1 MRHRFF
7 PALMDDFSIDALLI
21 TGRTNVR
28 YFTGFTGS
36 NAQVVA
42 FRDKR
47 QPPPFSK
54 GGRGG
59 LWFLTDS
66 RYKIQACDEVRG
78 YRIKIYKN
86 GLPETSALIK
96 KHKVKRLGIEGRA
109 VDYST
114 YLKLKKS
121 LPGTRFIDVEEGI
134 SKKRAIKDSSEIE
147 AIKKAVSFADA
158 GFRVAETKPVI
169 GRTEKEL
176 ALDIEREVKK
186 RGADGLSFDVIVAS
200 GKRSA
205 LPHGAPSG
213 KRIRAGEFLTIDMGA
228 SFKGYKSDETRTY
241 VTGPPTRRQKKIY
254 CVVKAAHDA
263 AIEAV
268 REGAPAKDIDRAAR
282 DIIKKAGYA
291 KYFGHGTGHGVG
303 MDVHE
308 RPNISGLSKDVLA
321 LGMVITIEPGI
332 YIPGF
337 GGVRIES
344 MVLVKKNG
352 YEVLTNDKKELRV
365 L

>member
-1 MRHRFF
+1 MRHLFS

-21 TGRTNVR
+21 FGRTNVR

-42 FRDKR
+42 LRNKR
-47 QPPPFSK
+47 
-54 GGRGG
+54 
-59 LWFLTDS
+59 WFLTDS
-66 RYKIQACDEVRG
+66 RYEMQAREEVRG
-78 YRIKIYKN
+78 YRIKVYKK
-86 GLPETSALIK
+86 GLPEISGLIK
-96 KHKVKRLGIEGRA
+96 KHKVKRLGIDGRA

-114 YLKLKKS
+114 YLKLEKL

-134 SKKRAIKDSSEIE
+134 ASRRAIKDSSEIE

-158 GFRVAETKPVI
+158 GFRIAETKSII
-169 GRTEKEL
+169 GMTEKEL
-176 ALDIEREVKK
+176 ALDMEQGVKK
-186 RGADGLSFDVIVAS
+186 KGADGLSFDIIVAS

-205 LPHGAPSG
+205 LPHGAPSD
-213 KRIRAGEFLTIDMGA
+213 KRIRKGEFLTIDMGA

-241 VTGPPTRRQKKIY
+241 VTGPPTRRQKEIY
-254 CVVKAAHDA
+254 GVVKAAHDS

-268 REGAPAKDIDRAAR
+268 GDGVLAKDIDRAAR
-282 DIIKKAGYA
+282 DVIKKAGYG

-303 MDVHE
+303 MDAHE
-308 RPNISGLSKDVLA
+308 RPNISRLSKDELA
-321 LGMVITIEPGI
+321 AGMVITIEPGI

-344 MVLVKKNG
+344 MVLVKKDG
-352 YEVLTNDKKELRV
+352 REILTHDKKELRV

>member
-7 PALMDDFSIDALLI
+7 SALMDDFSIDAVLI

-36 NAQVVA
+36 NAQAVA
-42 FRDKR
+42 FRDER
-47 QPPPFSK
+47 
-54 GGRGG
+54 
-59 LWFLTDS
+59 WFLTDS
-66 RYKIQACDEVRG
+66 RYKTQARDEVRG

-96 KHKVKRLGIEGRA
+96 KRKVKRLGIEGRA
-109 VDYST
+109 IDYST
-114 YLKLKKS
+114 YLKLKKL

-134 SKKRAIKDSSEIE
+134 ASRRAIKDSSEIE

-158 GFRVAETKPVI
+158 GFRVIETKPVI

-186 RGADGLSFDVIVAS
+186 RGADGLSFDIIVAS

-205 LPHGAPSG
+205 LPHGAPSD

-241 VTGPPTRRQKKIY
+241 VIGRPTRRQKEIY
-254 CVVKAAHDA
+254 GIVKAAHDSA
-263 AIEAV
+263 MEAV
-268 REGAPAKDIDRAAR
+268 RDGVSAKDIDRAAR
-282 DIIKKAGYA
+282 DVIKKAGYG

-308 RPNISGLSKDVLA
+308 APGISGLSKDVLA
-321 LGMVITIEPGI
+321 SGMVITIEPGI
-332 YIPGF
+332 YIPEF

-352 YEVLTNDKKELRV
+352 CEVLTNDKKELRV